1 MAKIKGITPAGFFST
16 NNYGVYFYLMG
27 SLIYFYQMMHTNDV
41 SLLRSSSIL
50 FLFILFSLFLVYLVQ
65 PNFQK

>member
-1 MAKIKGITPAGFFST
+1 MAKIKGITPVGFFST
-16 NNYGVYFYLMG
+16 NNYGVYFYLIG
-27 SLIYFYQMMHTNDV
+27 SLIYFYQMMHTNNV
-41 SLLRSSSIL
+41 TLLRSSTIL

>member
-1 MAKIKGITPAGFFST
+1 MAKIKGITPTGFFST
-16 NNYGVYFYLMG
+16 NNYGVDFYLIG
-27 SLIYFYQMMHTNDV
+27 SLIYFYQMMHTNNV

-50 FLFILFSLFLVYLVQ
+50 FVFIIISMLLVYLVQ

>member
-1 MAKIKGITPAGFFST
+1 MAKIKGITPVGFFST

-41 SLLRSSSIL
+41 SLLRSSIIL